1 MQQLRPC
8 AGDHVIKYHM
18 RRVGAQERLHPFFR
32 DTVVDRD
39 HVRKYTLE
47 TSECW
52 KAAVMTHLRKHY
64 FTIC

>member
-1 MQQLRPC
+1 MKCNSCGHKSCHQ
-8 AGDHVIKYHM
+8 V
-18 RRVGAQERLHPFFR
+18 LHASCRGSRMLHLFFR
-32 DTVVDRD
+32 DTMVDRD

-52 KAAVMTHLRKHY
+52 KAAVMMRLRKHY